1 MKLREIFEDGRIVK
15 GVNTTVDVGPN
26 EITKQ
31 AKKFG
36 NTVDK
41 DGRPPTLSK
50 KIKGKSTN
58 VLFNLG
64 LAEKM
69 LKEATEL
76 SSASTIYVDMDGVL
90 ADFFGAWAKLMD
102 KDHWTKI
109 DDIMPALQKI
119 RDTENFFL
127 DLPLTANAK
136 NLLSLI
142 KDVKGEYVIL
152 SSPLPDDPNSE
163 PHKREWIKKNLN
175 FFPPKDVIITHDKA
189 RYAKMQ
195 DGTPNILI
203 DDYGKNI
210 QSWEAAGGIGFKH
223 KDHKFE
229 RTAKNIKQHMKEP
242 VEERELTKSEIKK
255 RDKTADKIM
264 DKPKAKKGI
273 AKWAKDKGMDPEG
286 AVYAIA
292 TNMAKKESY
301 TRDQLP
307 QLRQKNLKNI
317 KHTMEWV
324 HIKNLIPVQKE
335 RIIEKFKRQVD
346 RILEG
351 KYNPI
356 VVDRHNKI
364 VNGHHRYEAAKLMG
378 YDEMAVAKLPFT
390 IKQIVENFADGKKKE
405 SITEKTQ
412 SPAQWQKAMIK
423 KYGEDG
429 WYDIADAVRDY
440 YESNAI
446 LDNTISDIIKIK
458 NDHPSFTDYSGITK
472 LYRYEKKDK
481 NSAPTDDT
489 FIPFAYNIKGAKNF
503 VQSMAQGN
511 MGFKKSDFE
520 LVEKDFNPGDA
531 ILNFTNLIELVHNA
545 EDDDGEWYKR
555 EYEVWMKRTPYYAGT
570 ETNENFADGKK
581 KGKSRPGRVK
591 RSGASC
597 KGSVTSLRKKAKN
610 ASGERAKMYH
620 WCANMKS
627 GRNK

>member
-446 LDNTISDIIKIK
+446 LNNTISDIIKIK